1 MSSPSAA
8 LKVAAEKGAAERSAA
23 DAKAVSQERG
33 IVWMLTERAV
43 AWRLPQSHPAAA
55 ENEPKGESQM
65 PQHQSA
71 PPEVLQEV
79 SSRALVRTRKRK
91 KKKKSS
97 SSTKVLPFWQQASY
111 NSYTALVEKE
121 TKMTIKKDN
130 RNAPGSLEVE
140 DACEERE
147 SVKVDAEADN
157 CALGATTVC
166 RSDLSG
172 LVSLCTLAA
181 CFCALGL
188 VTLAGWPVQNT
199 CSHFETIQVP
209 FL

>member
-1 MSSPSAA
+1 MSSPSAP

-33 IVWMLTERAV
+33 IVWMLKERAV

-71 PPEVLQEV
+71 PPDVLQEV
-79 SSRALVRTRKRK
+79 SSRALVRTRK
-91 KKKKSS
+91 KKKKSA

-111 NSYTALVEKE
+111 YTAL
-121 TKMTIKKDN
+121 KDN
-130 RNAPGSLEVE
+130 RNVPGSLEVE
-140 DACEERE
+140 DACDERE
-147 SVKVDAEADN
+147 SVKVDVEAGN
-157 CALGATTVC
+157 CALGATTCC
-166 RSDLSG
+166 RSLLSG
-172 LVSLCTLAA
+172 LVSLCTLSA

-188 VTLAGWPVQNT
+188 VRLAGWPVQNT